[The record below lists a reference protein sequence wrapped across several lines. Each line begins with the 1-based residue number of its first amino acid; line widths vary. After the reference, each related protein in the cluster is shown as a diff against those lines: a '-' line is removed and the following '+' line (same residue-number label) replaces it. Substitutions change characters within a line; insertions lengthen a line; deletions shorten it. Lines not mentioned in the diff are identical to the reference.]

1 MAYADGGTWE
11 QSDGVVQGVTVMRQV
26 VRKWGYLCVLAM
38 AWPWLAPAQ
47 QAASTVTPPAAST
60 PAPTGTALPAIPFA
74 AADAA
79 AVAVPSAANA
89 WGGGRSGS
97 EPTLSDRVASYRID
111 AELDAAKHAVTGRER
126 MTWRNRSDRPVD
138 RIYVHLYLNAFQNEG
153 STWFTEREVLTA
165 HGRSRGAAVL
175 KKGEWGWIEL
185 QQVKQG
191 DAALKWRFVQPDH
204 GPATDQTVAQIDLA
218 EPVPAGGTLTL
229 DIDFLSQL
237 PRVVER
243 TGWWGDFN
251 LVAQWFPKIGV
262 LELAGERG
270 ATAPRWNVH
279 EFHFNSEFYAD
290 FGLYD
295 VRLTVPGDYTVGAVG
310 KLQGPPETANGN
322 STYHFV
328 QGDVHD
334 FAWVAAKGYK
344 TLDGSWQGPG
354 SPRVD
359 VRVLYPEEYAASA
372 RPVLQAAI
380 DSLAFFSK
388 TLGAYPYK
396 TVTAVVPP
404 YNAAEAGGMEYP
416 TFFTT
421 EGYARVEPGTLTQYM
436 LDFVTIHEFGH
447 GYFYGILASNE
458 FEEPILD
465 EGMNEY
471 WDQRMLR
478 GRGQDIVAAS
488 GWMKRL
494 GIAPAIPPFV
504 AERLTAGLRQPPDP
518 LGANAWDRLSS
529 SSYGKVYSRTATA
542 MHDLEERL
550 GKPAL
555 ERAMHE
561 YYRRWRFR
569 HPSVADLRATLAEV
583 SGNPQAV
590 DAIFDQYVYGTAQ
603 IDDRVAS
610 IDAVEVLPQPGSAMK
625 DGKRSELDA
634 DALDRQIDRQRK
646 DWAQAHPGA
655 KPGSGPFPW
664 RSTVTVR
671 RDGAPVP
678 QLLRV
683 TFADGSH
690 EDVRWSDARRWARF
704 EFVRPAKVVSA
715 ELDPAQ
721 KILLDANKLDDSL
734 TSRADGA
741 ASRRW
746 SADAAALL
754 QAFYALVGSL

>member
-1 MAYADGGTWE
+1 
-11 QSDGVVQGVTVMRQV
+11 MRRI
-26 VRKWGYLCVLAM
+26 VRKWGRLCAVVVF
-38 AWPWLAPAQ
+38 WPWLAAAQ
-47 QAASTVTPPAAST
+47 QVAPAASATPPASAASV
-60 PAPTGTALPAIPFA
+60 ALPDIPFA

-79 AVAVPSAANA
+79 AVSVPSAADA
-89 WGGGRSGS
+89 WGGERSGN
-97 EPTLSDRVASYRID
+97 EPTLSDRVVSYRID
-111 AELDAAKHAVTGRER
+111 ATLDAGKHVVSGQQH
-126 MTWRNRSDRPVD
+126 MTWRNRSDRPVSKV
-138 RIYVHLYLNAFQNEG
+138 YFHLYLNAFQNEA
-153 STWFTEREVLTA
+153 STWFAERKVLTA
-165 HGRSRGAAVL
+165 HGSSRGAAVL

-185 QQVKQG
+185 KQVKQG
-191 DAALKWRFVQPDH
+191 DAALKWRFVQPDG
-204 GPATDQTVAQIDLA
+204 GPATDQTVAQVELA

-243 TGWWGDFN
+243 TGWFGDFN

-262 LELAGERG
+262 LELPGERG

-310 KLQGPPETANGN
+310 KLQGPPETANGK

-354 SPRVD
+354 SPKVD
-359 VRVLYPEEYAASA
+359 VRVIYPAEYAASA
-372 RPVLQAAI
+372 GPVLKATT
-380 DSLAFFSK
+380 DSLTYFSNS
-388 TLGAYPYK
+388 LGAYPYQ

-404 YNAAEAGGMEYP
+404 YNASEAGGMEYP
-416 TFFTT
+416 TFFTAD
-421 EGYARVEPGTLTQYM
+421 GFAKVEPGTLTQYAI
-436 LDFVTIHEFGH
+436 DFVTIHEFGH
-447 GYFYGILASNE
+447 GYFYGLLASNE
-458 FEEPILD
+458 FEEPMLD

-471 WDQRMLR
+471 WDGRMTR
-478 GRGQDIVAAS
+478 ASGEKIVLAS

-494 GIAPAIPPFV
+494 GITPAMTGFE
-504 AERLTAGLRQPPDP
+504 AERLSAGLHQPPDP

-529 SSYGKVYSRTATA
+529 SSYGTVYSRTATA

-550 GKPAL
+550 GTPVL
-555 ERAMHE
+555 ERAMHA

-569 HPSVADLRATLAEV
+569 HPSTADLRATLAEV

-590 DAIFDQYVYGTAQ
+590 NEIFDQYVYGTAQ

-610 IDAVEVLPQPGSAMK
+610 IDATEVLPLAGSTLK
-625 DGKRSELDA
+625 DGKRSELDD
-634 DALDRQIDRQRK
+634 DALDKQVDEQRK
-646 DWAQAHPGA
+646 AWNKAHPNA

-664 RSTVTVR
+664 HSTVTVR
-671 RDGAPVP
+671 RDGVPVP

-683 TFADGSH
+683 KFADGSS
-690 EDVRWSDARRWARF
+690 EDVHWNDGRRWARF
-704 EFVRPAKVVSA
+704 DFTRPSKVVA
-715 ELDPAQ
+715 ATLDPEQ
-721 KILLDANKLDDSL
+721 KIYLDANKLNDSR
-734 TSRADGA
+734 TAKADGS

-746 SADAAALL
+746 SADAASLL
-754 QAFYALVGSL
+754 QVFYALMGSL